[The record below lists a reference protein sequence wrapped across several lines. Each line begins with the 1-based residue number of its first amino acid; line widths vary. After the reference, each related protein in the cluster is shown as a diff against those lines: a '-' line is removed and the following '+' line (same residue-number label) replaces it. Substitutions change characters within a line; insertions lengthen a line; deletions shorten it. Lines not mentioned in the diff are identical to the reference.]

1 MTNSKETSNKK
12 VLVAET
18 KGEKEMTLVANVK
31 EQKARKLNVAYQQD
45 IIEIF
50 QYIYLDFPQKHTYY
64 SLALESSKSLRSVHR
79 VIEDLNSLCPCINI
93 TINEITNCAYL
104 SVNDKF
110 TEEEFD
116 RNFGDPNNAPLLY
129 VFLKSFF
136 IRKMSLQEIMDKVVV
151 LTKRQTC
158 KNPVKLQK
166 AKKLA
171 ACYILRSILYAAHLV
186 LVNRENND
194 CYIGNVNF
202 LSFE

>member
-1 MTNSKETSNKK
+1 MKNSNETQNKQVVTTQEIGETNMAVTVE
-12 VLVAET
+12 
-18 KGEKEMTLVANVK
+18 VK
-31 EQKARKLNVAYQQD
+31 ENKPRKLKVAYQQD
-45 IIEIF
+45 IIEVF
-50 QYIYLDFPQKHTYY
+50 QYIYLEFPQKHTYY
-64 SLALESSKSLRSVHR
+64 SLEHEMSKSYRTIKRL
-79 VIEDLNSLCPCINI
+79 IDDLNSVCPCIKV
-93 TINEITNCAYL
+93 TTDEITNCAYF

-116 RNFGDPNNAPLLY
+116 KNFGDPNNAPLLY

-158 KNPVKLQK
+158 KNPAKLQK

-171 ACYILRSILYAAHLV
+171 ACDILRGILYVAHLV